1 MASLY
6 SQQFQLKVFRMFNP
20 QHCSTPKAIVLL
32 VASTLLINLS
42 LVACSKKEA
51 ESDAKKKPQAAL
63 ISITVAETSRLEIRE
78 ESIGSLE
85 GLMDPTVAAEAAGRV
100 LRILVH
106 PGQAVKKGEVLV
118 QLDASDYNLQRTQAL
133 AEVARLEALT
143 ANQSRIV
150 ERNQVLVQKKFI
162 SQNAL
167 EDAST
172 QQAAL
177 QQQLDGAK
185 AQVAI
190 IEHNRGKT
198 TILAPIDGLVE
209 KQIVS
214 TGDFVKVGDP
224 VLQIISK
231 QKLRVHL
238 PLPESIAAK
247 IHAGIKVRLTTPTSS
262 NEVLST
268 IRELKPLISETS
280 RAVDVIAD
288 VNDQAGWQPGASV
301 KGEIILGEH
310 PDAVLIPEQCL
321 VLRPAGDVVYVIKDG
336 IALQRV
342 IKSGIRQDGKIEI
355 IEGLA
360 SGEVVAKDGA
370 AFLTDQAKVKIEAKK
385 QASQ

>member
-1 MASLY
+1 M
-6 SQQFQLKVFRMFNP
+6 
-20 QHCSTPKAIVLL
+20 
-32 VASTLLINLS
+32 
-42 LVACSKKEA
+42 
-51 ESDAKKKPQAAL
+51 
-63 ISITVAETSRLEIRE
+63 
-78 ESIGSLE
+78 
-85 GLMDPTVAAEAAGRV
+85 
-100 LRILVH
+100 
-106 PGQAVKKGEVLV
+106 
-118 QLDASDYNLQRTQAL
+118 
-133 AEVARLEALT
+133 
-143 ANQSRIV
+143 
-150 ERNQVLVQKKFI
+150 
-162 SQNAL
+162 
-167 EDAST
+167 
-172 QQAAL
+172 
-177 QQQLDGAK
+177 
-185 AQVAI
+185 
-190 IEHNRGKT
+190 
-198 TILAPIDGLVE
+198 VE

-321 VLRPAGDVVYVIKDG
+321 VLRPAGEVVYVIKDG

-360 SGEVVAKDGA
+360 AGEVVAKDGA
-370 AFLTDQAKVKIEAKK
+370 AFLTDKAKVKIEAKK